1 MTDGLDQ
8 NLANAILSLLQA
20 DAGLVVYDGIAPEG
34 VVPPYVLVYT
44 TMGHPSDDPDNSID
58 GRSRVFTARWYC
70 HCVGADMQATRAVAQ
85 RVRTALL
92 DVRPTVAG
100 LSCGL
105 IRERPDPPAPV
116 RDEMTGTPVIDSVCI
131 YELRASGS

>member
-8 NLANAILSLLQA
+8 ALAGIALTLLRADSNLVI
-20 DAGLVVYDGIAPEG
+20 YDG
-34 VVPPYVLVYT
+34 VVDGKDVIPPYVLVYT
-44 TMGHPSDDPDNSID
+44 SIGHPSADGDNSLD

-70 HCVGADMQATRAVAQ
+70 HCVGGDMAASRLIAE

-92 DVRPTVAG
+92 DVRPVVAG

-105 IRERPDPPAPV
+105 IRERPDPPVPV
-116 RDEMTGTPVIDSVCI
+116 RDEMTGTTYIDSVCI
-131 YELRASGS
+131 YELRAST